1 MSERRSTSCPAHEKD
16 VKERRDGL
24 GTDSLSP
31 VSPLTLLAASPSAGS
46 PTWASRKVRAL
57 RSSRRTAT
65 TAGTSHLEPLPLAKG
80 AVRHHRPSS
89 SSGAAGGLEEQKF
102 ELTVALDF
110 EAAEALGRK
119 ILGKDSWVKRIFEEF
134 DGAACGYLWP
144 AEFAALKARFEE
156 AMGSFGSRAKFN
168 FDAADT
174 NMEGRISLYEWERY
188 STQLIQELGETRCR
202 VAAERVLGSRK
213 AESRRKVK
221 HVFVSEGFEAQASVR
236 LLEVCSK
243 GHKNL
248 SLLEDTRVALSTKA
262 DPNAGLASP
271 AFNDYTPLIFLAST
285 PPSANG
291 PQVAQAMELLIAS
304 HADVHRECGQMTSGR
319 LVPLRFAARAQ
330 NEYGLET
337 LQRHMDLGDAFHW
350 AAGENAEGIMLSE
363 IRRKFGNQ
371 MAKTIG
377 EMASFSYV
385 ASTQMRLFASPI
397 FPGGLRASGA
407 VSLCK
412 GLYDDGH
419 VRKGQRADP
428 NSPGLEGN
436 TALMDMITEG
446 NLPVIQ
452 ALLDC
457 RANLDQ
463 RDSSGAT
470 PLHYAAMHGKVDV
483 IRFLL
488 ERGADPSAVNHAGF
502 SPWMMVAEA
511 LNVSGEEL
519 RDSLELL
526 KPQVSPEELLQ
537 VAEEPEALLQLV
549 EEVSMDHLQ
558 KSFRLHESLFFNPRM
573 AIVGSWE
580 GRTCLN
586 SLLERWA
593 NILIQLLQVDPLKGN
608 LKILAK
614 YLLTATKGPESQ
626 VTFGQIR
633 KVWQQEDNRSSYRAR
648 LTEAVKAQLNVFAVD
663 CGQLRKQVE
672 RAARLATEEEEE
684 VEEAKTHEDRQAQCE
699 HDIAEMIY
707 SFPER
712 LKRESYKACHALLQM
727 PKDQVTIPDK
737 WQVESFWKRVQERQV
752 LRYDPLWSL
761 EITDGASCFLQL
773 LRLGVPKDPTLKMKR
788 EEACVVSSIAEYSQL
803 RQVQHAQMKELY
815 ARGYVTYSNLC
826 NKPFQE
832 KMKQIVARA
841 QASGV
846 FVEVPEEVVAAKR
859 LQRILEKTLEAEQ
872 ERAGWDWPERS
883 ELYLQ
888 HTYCFYILDTVRMSF
903 SCRGE
908 TVPEQVHC
916 CMRVLEEFQHC
927 SVETDG
933 VQLLRTKSGFAAGV
947 TADGGYADVKLL
959 CYADLGS
966 HVAFDGTEI
975 PLRIIG
981 EIQLILE
988 DYEAVKKRMHLV
1000 YEVNRGSFDRAKAS
1014 SKRVTDRTQRA
1025 GSGVT

>member
-1 MSERRSTSCPAHEKD
+1 
-16 VKERRDGL
+16 
-24 GTDSLSP
+24 
-31 VSPLTLLAASPSAGS
+31 
-46 PTWASRKVRAL
+46 
-57 RSSRRTAT
+57 
-65 TAGTSHLEPLPLAKG
+65 
-80 AVRHHRPSS
+80 
-89 SSGAAGGLEEQKF
+89 
-102 ELTVALDF
+102 
-110 EAAEALGRK
+110 
-119 ILGKDSWVKRIFEEF
+119 
-134 DGAACGYLWP
+134 
-144 AEFAALKARFEE
+144 
-156 AMGSFGSRAKFN
+156 
-168 FDAADT
+168 
-174 NMEGRISLYEWERY
+174 
-188 STQLIQELGETRCR
+188 
-202 VAAERVLGSRK
+202 
-213 AESRRKVK
+213 
-221 HVFVSEGFEAQASVR
+221 
-236 LLEVCSK
+236 
-243 GHKNL
+243 
-248 SLLEDTRVALSTKA
+248 
-262 DPNAGLASP
+262 
-271 AFNDYTPLIFLAST
+271 
-285 PPSANG
+285 
-291 PQVAQAMELLIAS
+291 
-304 HADVHRECGQMTSGR
+304 
-319 LVPLRFAARAQ
+319 
-330 NEYGLET
+330 
-337 LQRHMDLGDAFHW
+337 
-350 AAGENAEGIMLSE
+350 
-363 IRRKFGNQ
+363 
-371 MAKTIG
+371 
-377 EMASFSYV
+377 
-385 ASTQMRLFASPI
+385 
-397 FPGGLRASGA
+397 
-407 VSLCK
+407 
-412 GLYDDGH
+412 
-419 VRKGQRADP
+419 
-428 NSPGLEGN
+428 
-436 TALMDMITEG
+436 
-446 NLPVIQ
+446 
-452 ALLDC
+452 
-457 RANLDQ
+457 
-463 RDSSGAT
+463 
-470 PLHYAAMHGKVDV
+470 
-483 IRFLL
+483 
-488 ERGADPSAVNHAGF
+488 
-502 SPWMMVAEA
+502 
-511 LNVSGEEL
+511 
-519 RDSLELL
+519 
-526 KPQVSPEELLQ
+526 
-537 VAEEPEALLQLV
+537 
-549 EEVSMDHLQ
+549 MDHLQ